1 VSAWIAEQE
10 VTFVHP
16 GGKRTDGVIGI
27 GMPFPGP
34 PNATCTYSLDGLDPG
49 SEPRDPPLHIAGED
63 TLQALLLTVQFVG
76 MALHHFTS
84 RGGRVVFRSEG
95 PIDPAAP
102 DEDDDDIDFP
112 LAMYFGP
119 LLIDRSPS

>member
-16 GGKRTDGVIGI
+16 GGERVDGVIGI

-34 PNATCTYSLDGLDPG
+34 PNATCTYSLDGLDDAV
-49 SEPRDPPLHIAGED
+49 EPARHIHGED
-63 TLQALLLTVQFVG
+63 TLQALLLAVQFVG
-76 MALHHFTS
+76 MALHHFIS

-95 PIDPAAP
+95 PID
-102 DEDDDDIDFP
+102 DDDDGDIDFP
-112 LAMYFGP
+112 LRSYFGP
-119 LLIDRSPS
+119 LLTERSPS